1 MQKENV
7 ERICQTVTINSTF
20 PYESFR
26 SKFQQNPNSNSTTC
40 CFHFQSPNDDKCET
54 NNPKFPLS
62 VRLKYAK
69 VTLIR
74 KKIKQITLINMHKD
88 TIIAQQTDMRC
99 NRHLNVIEQDLQ
111 GGKMQWSIIK
121 KVGGGGERKK
131 IKPRKQ
137 LHTTDFAQP
146 DWRVRKY
153 RPHNSA
159 ESGCC
164 LLQVGTTQACQ

>member
-111 GGKMQWSIIK
+111 GGKMQ
-121 KVGGGGERKK
+121 
-131 IKPRKQ
+131 
-137 LHTTDFAQP
+137 
-146 DWRVRKY
+146 
-153 RPHNSA
+153 
-159 ESGCC
+159 
-164 LLQVGTTQACQ
+164 

>member
-1 MQKENV
+1 MQRKLDGVRFTPAKRFVLQPSQAGHRRNTDATSATVSFSVIFFFSWQMQKENV

-111 GGKMQWSIIK
+111 GGKMQ
-121 KVGGGGERKK
+121 
-131 IKPRKQ
+131 
-137 LHTTDFAQP
+137 
-146 DWRVRKY
+146 
-153 RPHNSA
+153 
-159 ESGCC
+159 
-164 LLQVGTTQACQ
+164 